1 MLSKIDADTWWPRS
15 EYKTKGKIE
24 WLKEGRKEN
33 YSVYICVFMVAI
45 GVFNTATDALIWTK
59 YSNKDGVYEII
70 HGKYEKYGS
79 II

>member
-1 MLSKIDADTWWPRS
+1 MAKRRQ
-15 EYKTKGKIE
+15 EGK
-24 WLKEGRKEN
+24 L
-33 YSVYICVFMVAI
+33 YICVFIVAI